1 MRQAYGAG
9 RPEGQAVAD
18 RLVAAVW
25 EGLDLAAAD
34 TLAAVVWEVLD
45 LAVADT

>member
-9 RPEGQAVAD
+9 RPEGQAVAVM
-18 RLVAAVW
+18 R
-25 EGLDLAAAD
+25 EGLDLAAVD
-34 TLAAVVWEVLD
+34 TLAAVVWEGLD